1 MRLKLPHPSST
12 EGLLRT
18 RVHEMAIEDIAMAK
32 VKEMAISQ
40 ELAIGHEMAIGQELS
55 IGHEMCI

>member
-1 MRLKLPHPSST
+1 MKLPHPSSI

-18 RVHEMAIEDIAMAK
+18 RVQDMAIEDIAMAN
-32 VKEMAISQ
+32 VKDMAISH
-40 ELAIGHEMAIGQELS
+40 ELTIGHEMAIGQELS